1 MRRGPLLI
9 LFLTVL
15 VDLIG
20 FGIVMPLLPFY
31 ATQFHATPFEVGLLV
46 ASFSFFQLIFA
57 PLWGHLSDSLG
68 RRPILMFGL
77 AVTSMAYCLLGFA
90 KTLTAVFVARSLA
103 GIGAANISTAQAY
116 VADVTGPS
124 ERARGMGMIGAAFGL
139 GFVLGPGVGGALYT
153 VGATM
158 GPGWGLAMPA
168 VAASLLSTAALA
180 MAFFML
186 PEPERREEEADR
198 LAHLQRTP
206 ALLKVAVAAFFLST
220 FCFASVEAVMPLWL
234 LERFH
239 CGPRENG
246 YLFGFMGLVVVLVQG
261 GLIRHLVKRLG
272 EARMALFG
280 CVVLATG
287 LFFLPWVSQWT
298 ALFGVVGILA
308 LGQGTIHPGLM
319 SLISRLGGAKRKG
332 GRIGMAQGGSALGR
346 ILGPVAAGQLY
357 MWPGPQS
364 PYLAGGATMLLAAL
378 LALLLVRGC
387 PPAVGEQA

>member
-1 MRRGPLLI
+1 VRRGPLLI

-31 ATQFHATPFEVGLLV
+31 ATQFHATPVQVGMLV
-46 ASFSFFQLIFA
+46 ASFSFFQLLFA
-57 PLWGHLSDSLG
+57 PLWGHLSDTLG

-77 AVTSMAYCLLGFA
+77 AVTSMAFA

-124 ERARGMGMIGAAFGL
+124 DRARGMGMIGAAFGL
-139 GFVLGPGVGGALYT
+139 GFVLGPGVGGGLYAFGST
-153 VGATM
+153 L

-180 MAFFML
+180 MAFVML
-186 PEPERREEEADR
+186 PEPERREEEIDR
-198 LAHLQRTP
+198 LANLQKTP

-234 LERFH
+234 LDRFG

-261 GLIRHLVKRLG
+261 GLIRHLARRLG

-280 CVVLATG
+280 CLVLAAGLFLLPGVRQWTG
-287 LFFLPWVSQWT
+287 LF
-298 ALFGVVGILA
+298 VVVAILA

-319 SLISRLGGAKRKG
+319 SLISRLGGSRRKG
-332 GRIGMAQGGSALGR
+332 GRIGMAQAGSALGR
-346 ILGPVAAGQLY
+346 ILGPVTAGQLY

-364 PYLAGGATMLLAAL
+364 PYLTGGATMLLAAL
-378 LALLLVRGC
+378 LALVLVRGC
-387 PPAVGEQA
+387 PPAVAEVS